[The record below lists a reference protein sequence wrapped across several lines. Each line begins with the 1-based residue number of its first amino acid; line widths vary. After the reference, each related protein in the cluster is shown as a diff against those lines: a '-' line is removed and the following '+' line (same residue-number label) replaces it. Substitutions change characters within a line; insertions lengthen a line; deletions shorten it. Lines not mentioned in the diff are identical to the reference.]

1 MIKYITLMRKKQN
14 WVFSLQVQYYPMKNK
29 MQVLKDIS
37 TNKIK
42 KK

>member
-1 MIKYITLMRKKQN
+1 MIKYITLMRKK
-14 WVFSLQVQYYPMKNK
+14 QYYPMKNK